1 MIKRKDRQPD
11 ASGSR
16 GRSGGRV
23 RKKARSPDAGV
34 RERPLDHGLA
44 AHRIELE
51 VQNEELRA
59 ARTRAEQVAARFTEL
74 FDRSPLGYAALDA
87 TGVIHAINLIAAR
100 LLAHERD
107 SLVGRRLGLFV
118 AGRDR
123 AAFQEFLASLH
134 RQQGG
139 GATIEVALAA
149 PEEALPPE
157 APAYVRLTACQTPAT
172 AEILL
177 CVEDVTERREAD
189 ERLREADRRKGEFLA
204 TLAHELRTPLA
215 AIVTATHIL
224 EHDPGSSAASRAHR
238 IVRRQAEHIIRLVD
252 DLLDVSRIERGKLVL
267 RRSRVDLRELVLR
280 VAEDYRGL
288 LEDHGISFQVV
299 TPDACVWADADGTRI
314 TQVVGNL
321 LGNASKFTRRGDEV
335 LLSLSEAGDVAEIRV
350 KDTGAG
356 IDPALLPRIFGAFVQ
371 GERTAARSAGG
382 LGVGL
387 AVVKALTELHA
398 GTVRAESAGAGRGA
412 EFVIRLPVEATTG
425 APKAEAGDRP

>member
-1 MIKRKDRQPD
+1 MTKPRDRQPD

-16 GRSGGRV
+16 RRAGRRV
-23 RKKARSPDAGV
+23 QEKAQPRGASE
-34 RERPLDHGLA
+34 RERRLA
-44 AHRIELE
+44 HDLAVHRIELE
-51 VQNEELRA
+51 AQNEELRI
-59 ARTRAEQVAARFTEL
+59 ARAVAEKVAARFTEL
-74 FDRSPLGYAALDA
+74 FDHSPLGYAALDA
-87 TGVIHAINLIAAR
+87 TGLIHAINLMGAR
-100 LLAHERD
+100 MLAHERD
-107 SLVGRRLGLFV
+107 SLVGRHLGLFV

-267 RRSRVDLRELVLR
+267 RRARVDLRELILR

-288 LEDHGISFQVV
+288 LEDHGITFQVV
-299 TPDACVWADADGTRI
+299 IPDACVWADADGTRI

-356 IDPALLPRIFGAFVQ
+356 IDPALLPRVFGAFVQ

-387 AVVKALTELHA
+387 AVVKALTELHG

-412 EFVIRLPVEATTG
+412 EFVIRLPVLS
-425 APKAEAGDRP
+425 APAGV